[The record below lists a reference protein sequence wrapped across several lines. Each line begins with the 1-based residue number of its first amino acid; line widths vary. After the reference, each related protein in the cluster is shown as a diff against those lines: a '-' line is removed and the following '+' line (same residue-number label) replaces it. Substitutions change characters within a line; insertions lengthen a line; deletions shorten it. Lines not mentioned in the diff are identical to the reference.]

1 MVHIA
6 TFEFHIRDPSGV
18 TQMNIIPPSA
28 LPNFH
33 GLENE
38 DSDTFLSEF
47 EVLYR
52 GYGYYTNTQRFKVF
66 PLTLKG
72 ETLR

>member
-1 MVHIA
+1 MAQIV
-6 TFEFHIRDPSGV
+6 TFEFPTRVLGGLA
-18 TQMNIIPPSA
+18 QMHIIPPTA
-28 LPNFH
+28 LPIFH

-38 DSDTFLSEF
+38 DLHTFLFEF

-52 GYGYYTNTQRFKVF
+52 GYGYCTNYQSLQVF

-72 ETLR
+72 ECL